1 MRRQRESYLRIES
14 GGVKTDR
21 QSVSNWCAKYDDE
34 STGLINWWYWSFLK
48 VTGSSIVKEYF
59 CNSLSWNRITLDD
72 TTYYE
77 LQRTM
82 SDPRR
87 FHVLKK
93 FSINI
98 VVSSKLDFECDPR
111 CAKIKITFTRDI
123 ESSSIVKKTIFILRT
138 DNHFSVLNSHGI
150 RITRVN
156 YASGLFLHMILKTAF
171 YYSFVV
177 SSHEYVSFVD
187 VPRMHSLCDE

>member
-1 MRRQRESYLRIES
+1 MCEIWRRKHRTYKLMILIFFE
-14 GGVKTDR
+14 GDR
-21 QSVSNWCAKYDDE
+21 
-34 STGLINWWYWSFLK
+34 
-48 VTGSSIVKEYF
+48 SSIVKEYF

-138 DNHFSVLNSHGI
+138 DNHFSVLNFARNSYYECELCI
-150 RITRVN
+150 WTISSYDFEN
-156 YASGLFLHMILKTAF
+156 CFLLFFCRLI
-171 YYSFVV
+171 
-177 SSHEYVSFVD
+177 
-187 VPRMHSLCDE
+187 